1 MRFFL
6 LGLFIGLIVGLI
18 PFWTHRNGFELYPEW
33 HGKID
38 TIGAIE
44 PSNNTAIAPLRLQ
57 PIKVENRI
65 FILAGNGELKH
76 EVAPDDL
83 TAVSGNGKYYI
94 TYQKVGTSIEFFN
107 IQGDRFWKL
116 KSLEYPYLSYHGKL
130 ILLLNGDHSRIR
142 IVDFNSNEIGVR
154 HLHGRFCTTI
164 AFSCHSDFAGIGFLD
179 GSYYVIDENGLIRT
193 AGTAPHHKPVKGIS
207 LSSRGNFA
215 AIHHGG
221 KENDIITLVN
231 IPEKRSAPVELNNVH
246 LTRTTMHITESG
258 LLTAID
264 RDRILIADE
273 DGDIQ
278 RIIRIPEKRVGHSRI
293 EYRKGLLLVS
303 YTKKTGEAFFLIF
316 RSDGRI
322 LLAKE
327 FPEEPML
334 DCSITDSVILLRGSQ
349 YLYCYSFSY

>member
-6 LGLFIGLIVGLI
+6 LGLFIGLIGGLI
-18 PFWTHRNGFELYPEW
+18 PFCMPRSGFELYPEW

-44 PSNNTAIAPLRLQ
+44 PSNNTAITPLPLP

-107 IQGDRFWKL
+107 IRGDRFWKI

-142 IVDFNSNEIGVR
+142 IVDFNSNEIGAR
-154 HLHGRFCTTI
+154 YLHGRFCTTI
-164 AFSCHSDFAGIGFLD
+164 VFSSHSDFAGIGFLD
-179 GSYYVIDENGLIRT
+179 GSYYIIDENGIIRT
-193 AGTAPHHKPVKGIS
+193 AGTVPHHKPVKGMD
-207 LSSRGNFA
+207 LSIRGSFV

-221 KENDIITLVN
+221 KENDIITIVN
-231 IPEKRSAPVELNNVH
+231 TPEERTAAVELNNVH
-246 LTRTTMHITESG
+246 LTRTTMHITETG

-264 RDRILIADE
+264 RDRILIADA

-278 RIIRIPEKRVGHSRI
+278 RIIRIPEKRAGHSRI
-293 EYRKGLLLVS
+293 EYRQRLLMVS

-316 RSDGRI
+316 RGDGRI
-322 LLAKE
+322 LHAQE

-349 YLYCYSFSY
+349 YLYCYSYSY